1 MADIKTVPYNFNDAE
16 HQIEV
21 TEGNRDRPLV
31 LLLHGTSGNIQDM
44 TAPASHP
51 DNNYDHL
58 SPLAG
63 EVAIGPRAYPGIGV
77 WSCCALDDKKD
88 VRSWREVLSMF
99 GFSTAAY
106 GQIDN
111 EGLLARPVAE
121 LVEVVAALNK
131 AYPNMRIVLLTHSRG
146 GLLARS
152 YLKDHAKQAFSV
164 RTVITLHA
172 PHTGSSLASV
182 AKDVRGAIEDLRSV
196 FGDIV
201 TSALGWLLELAD
213 SDAYK
218 EMAIGSP
225 FLTALAKG
233 EAALPGV
240 DYWTFG
246 GVSVRLTRIKSWVYT
261 LDSALPKWR
270 WPPYDHAR
278 IQTEVP
284 GASPVADSLPNL
296 IEELTEGRGDLL
308 TADSR
313 TRLPFATHQ
322 TNPINHAEALWDP
335 ILQAQVLKI
344 LGVDIPPGDRPGIPG
359 FWG

>member
-1 MADIKTVPYNFNDAE
+1 LNVDCADRAVNRL
-16 HQIEV
+16 
-21 TEGNRDRPLV
+21 RDR
-31 LLLHGTSGNIQDM
+31 
-44 TAPASHP
+44 
-51 DNNYDHL
+51 
-58 SPLAG
+58 
-63 EVAIGPRAYPGIGV
+63 
-77 WSCCALDDKKD
+77 LDD
-88 VRSWREVLSMF
+88 VAARSGRKVH
-99 GFSTAAY
+99 
-106 GQIDN
+106 
-111 EGLLARPVAE
+111 
-121 LVEVVAALNK
+121 VVA
-131 AYPNMRIVLLTHSRG
+131 HSRG

-152 YLKDHAKQAFSV
+152 YLKDHAQEAYSV

-172 PHTGSSLASV
+172 PHTGSTLATV
-182 AKDVRGAIEDLRSV
+182 ANDVRGAIEGLRSV

-201 TSALGWLLELAD
+201 ISALGWLLDLAD

-225 FLTALAKG
+225 FLTALEKG

-246 GVSVRLTRIKSWVYT
+246 GVSVRLTRIRSWVYT

-278 IQTEVP
+278 VETEMP
-284 GASPVADSLPNL
+284 GASPIADSLPNL

-335 ILQAQVLKI
+335 ILQAQVLRI
-344 LGVDIPPGDRPGIPG
+344 LGVDVPPGDRPGIPG